1 VTPIA
6 GSTWQFL
13 VEVPDGPTLPERER
27 VAYVN
32 LVSPDFFKTMGT
44 RVIAGR
50 DFSAQD
56 RRGGLDVVIVN
67 EAFAKKF
74 FNGTN
79 PVGKTLRQPP
89 FPGRAG
95 STHEVVGYVQNAV
108 YRSVRQAVPPTMYL
122 PVAQNPEP
130 PSSISLSVR
139 AAGGSPALLIKP
151 IAAAIAGVNGDLPIT
166 FRPLAEQVNASLI
179 QERVV
184 ALLSGFFGGLA
195 LLLAGLGLY
204 GVTSYAVGRRR
215 TELGIRMALGAEPG
229 GVVRLV
235 LRRVAMLVGMGIALG
250 IGLGILAG
258 ATAAKFI
265 TGMLYGL
272 QPKDPLTFAAA
283 AVILAAVGA
292 LAGWIPARRASQ
304 VDPALVLRQ

>member
-1 VTPIA
+1 
-6 GSTWQFL
+6 
-13 VEVPDGPTLPERER
+13 
-27 VAYVN
+27 
-32 LVSPDFFKTMGT
+32 M
-44 RVIAGR
+44 
-50 DFSAQD
+50 
-56 RRGGLDVVIVN
+56 
-67 EAFAKKF
+67 
-74 FNGTN
+74 
-79 PVGKTLRQPP
+79 
-89 FPGRAG
+89 
-95 STHEVVGYVQNAV
+95 
-108 YRSVRQAVPPTMYL
+108 
-122 PVAQNPEP
+122 
-130 PSSISLSVR
+130 
-139 AAGGSPALLIKP
+139 
-151 IAAAIAGVNGDLPIT
+151 NGDLPIT

-292 LAGWIPARRASQ
+292 LAGWIPARRASR